1 MRRVLVFAAVAVSMG
16 VPAVAGAHVAGGYV
30 RKLHVVDEDD

>member
-1 MRRVLVFAAVAVSMG
+1 MRRVLVFLAVAGVAVAMG
-16 VPAVAGAHVAGGYV
+16 VPAVAGGYV